1 MLYDYKHLI
10 LLTVGD
16 GDLSCSL
23 ALRKAYPLIEILV
36 VTTLLPS
43 EADLLDTY
51 PNSESTLEEL
61 LEYRNVSIYY
71 GVDATQLH
79 LHQGL
84 LMHAC
89 FDIICFHHPHL
100 GYCDTNDVQS
110 NTAQKSAMSLKIQ
123 CEKEESNDPSLAS
136 RHACLLAHYLYSAT
150 SLFAATQTKSEKV
163 ETERQIQFPCVHL
176 CLCGGAVESWDLNNT
191 AKRLNLEY
199 IWDSPFPASGPIFS
213 FLDKLDACSE
223 LNSGMSPT
231 APIVA
236 QRLSACRRGKR
247 KGHWLGKYG
256 YRHQPTFPDS
266 TLFKSN
272 ISSSYH
278 IFLKHSLEQNGEED
292 ATTTCAILTGDS
304 TQQFCCKICDWT
316 FVDGAGLEAHQRS
329 PVIPKQKT
337 ALYELSSTLGI
348 SSKK

>member
-1 MLYDYKHLI
+1 MLYDYKHPR

-23 ALRKAYPLIEILV
+23 ALMKAYPLIENLV

-61 LEYRNVSIYY
+61 REYRNVSIYY

-84 LMHAC
+84 LTQVC

-110 NTAQKSAMSLKIQ
+110 NTAEKSAMTLKAQ
-123 CEKEESNDPSLAS
+123 CEKEESSDLCLAS
-136 RHACLLAHYLYSAT
+136 KHTCLLAHYLYSAT
-150 SLFAATQTKSEKV
+150 SLFAATKSENV
-163 ETERQIQFPCVHL
+163 ETERHAQFPCVHL
-176 CLCGGAVESWDLNNT
+176 CLCGGAVESWNLNNT

-199 IWDSPFPASGPIFS
+199 VWDSPFPASGPIFS
-213 FLDKLDACSE
+213 FLDTLDSCSE
-223 LNSGMSPT
+223 VNSGMSPT

-256 YRHQPTFPDS
+256 YRHQPTFPDA

-272 ISSSYH
+272 SSNSYH
-278 IFLKHSLEQNGEED
+278 IFLKHSLNQNGEED
-292 ATTTCAILTGDS
+292 NTTTRAIFTGDS
-304 TQQFCCKICDWT
+304 TQPFCCKICDWT
-316 FVDGAGLEAHQRS
+316 FVDGAALEAHQLS
-329 PVIPKQKT
+329 PVTPKDKT
-337 ALYELSSTLGI
+337 AL
-348 SSKK
+348 

>member
-1 MLYDYKHLI
+1 MLYDYKHLR